1 MEEVDQA
8 SRPDTKEGEEMLAL
22 GTPKEFVY
30 LIRGE
35 TSGSDSVD
43 FEEYVPR
50 LKPAESSGAVGADRG
65 EHGQSLTPARSF
77 SYSVAKA
84 RIVEGLYGISEG
96 LSSEETEGDKEGKE
110 EREA

>member
-1 MEEVDQA
+1 
-8 SRPDTKEGEEMLAL
+8 MLAL

-35 TSGSDSVD
+35 TSGSDSVN

-65 EHGQSLTPARSF
+65 EYGQSLPPARSF

-84 RIVEGLYGISEG
+84 RIVEGLYGISG
-96 LSSEETEGDKEGKE
+96 RLSSEETEGGKEGKE

>member
-1 MEEVDQA
+1 
-8 SRPDTKEGEEMLAL
+8 MLAL
-22 GTPKEFVY
+22 GAPKEFVY
-30 LIRGE
+30 LVRRE
-35 TSGSDSVD
+35 ARGSDSVD
-43 FEEYVPR
+43 LEEYVPR
-50 LKPAESSGAVGADRG
+50 LKPAESSRAVGADGG
-65 EHGQSLTPARSF
+65 EHGQSLPPARSF